1 MKKKKKRLEK
11 KQETSPVRQLEMELQ
26 VLRRELKITARV
38 YTQRLERE
46 LLTTAAAL
54 HKFAPAEELS
64 REQLHRV
71 RDFALMVPQPRPRPA
86 NGPRKELRKID
97 SLISDLQPL
106 LDEDQK

>member
-26 VLRRELKITARV
+26 VLRRALKITARV

-46 LLTTAAAL
+46 LLATAAAL

-64 REQLHRV
+64 R
-71 RDFALMVPQPRPRPA
+71 
-86 NGPRKELRKID
+86 
-97 SLISDLQPL
+97 
-106 LDEDQK
+106 

>member
-38 YTQRLERE
+38 YTQRLEQE
-46 LLTTAAAL
+46 LLATAAAL

-71 RDFALMVPQPRPRPA
+71 RDFAIMVRQRRLRPEKGR
-86 NGPRKELRKID
+86 RKDLRKID

-106 LDEDQK
+106 LDDDQK